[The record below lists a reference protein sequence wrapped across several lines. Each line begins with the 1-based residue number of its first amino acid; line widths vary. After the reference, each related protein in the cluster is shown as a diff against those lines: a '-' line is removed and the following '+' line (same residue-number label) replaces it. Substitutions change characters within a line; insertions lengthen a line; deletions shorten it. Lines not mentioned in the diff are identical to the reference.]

1 MNDLD
6 WKQPALIGGIVGGL
20 LSIIPGLNFVN
31 CCFCAWLVFGGAL
44 ATKLVIDR
52 SHRPVKN
59 GEGAQIGA
67 IAGLIAS
74 GIYFIVSL
82 LLVAFSFG
90 QEFQLK
96 MLAKMGEMSGKPEFQ
111 EMIQKIIEAT
121 ANQTPSQRLVGSIPG
136 LIIFSVIFIGFSTLG
151 GLLGVALFE
160 KRRNFPPPPPEYPP
174 DFPPQPGGPSAEQ
187 GGWPSA

>member
-1 MNDLD
+1 MNELD
-6 WKQPALIGGIVGGL
+6 WKQPALIGGIVAGL
-20 LSIIPGLNFVN
+20 LSIIPGFNFLN

-44 ATKLVIDR
+44 ASKLVINR
-52 SHRPVKN
+52 SQRVVKN

-67 IAGLIAS
+67 ITGVIAS

-82 LLVAFSFG
+82 LLTALSIG

-96 MLAKMGEMSGKPEFQ
+96 MLARLGEMSGKPEFQ

-121 ANQTPSQRLVGSIPG
+121 ANQSPAQRLVSAIPG
-136 LIIFSVIFIGFSTLG
+136 LIFIAIIFIGFSTLG

-174 DFPPQPGGPSAEQ
+174 DFPPQGPSAGQ